1 MSTKPLVAVLG
12 LGTMGS
18 GMAHRLLDA
27 GFAVKLFNRSPERY
41 KAFAGT
47 KAVLCKSPAEAAA
60 GADIVI
66 SMVSDDLVSRSLWQ
80 GPQGALSTAGAGAVL
95 VECSTLSLDW
105 VQELANLAK
114 ARGCRFLDAP
124 VTGSKDQAETGK
136 LKFLVGGDA
145 ATIAEIA
152 PVLGAMSVDII
163 PLGPTGSGTVVKL
176 VNNFICGAQIAALA
190 EGLAV
195 LERHGLGQD
204 AALAVLMKGAAGS
217 PLLQTIMARVAADD
231 FTPNF
236 SVALIEKDLSY
247 AIHEGAKVG
256 VELTSAESARGRF
269 QQANAAGLGDKDIA
283 SLVKWL
289 RETPRSGNERA

>member
-1 MSTKPLVAVLG
+1 MSDKPLVAVLG

-18 GMAHRLLDA
+18 GMARRLLEA
-27 GFAVKLFNRSPERY
+27 GYEAKLFNRSPERY
-41 KAFAGT
+41 KSFKDSG
-47 KAVLCKSPAEAAA
+47 AVLCKSPAEAAT

-105 VQELANLAK
+105 VQELENLAK

-124 VTGSKDQAETGK
+124 VTGSKDQAESGK

-145 ATIAEIA
+145 ETIAAIA
-152 PVLGAMSVDII
+152 PVLSVMSVEIV
-163 PLGPTGSGTVVKL
+163 PLGPVGSGTTLKL
-176 VNNFICGAQIAALA
+176 VNNFLCGAQIAALA

-195 LERHGLGQD
+195 LDRHGLNQNV
-204 AALAVLMKGAAGS
+204 ALAVLMKGAVGS
-217 PLLQTIMARVAADD
+217 PLLQTIMARVASDD

-236 SVALIEKDLSY
+236 SVSLIEKDLSY
-247 AIHEGAKVG
+247 AINEGAKVG
-256 VELTSAESARGRF
+256 VDLSSAEAARSRF
-269 QQANAAGLGDKDIA
+269 QQANAAGLGERDIA
-283 SLVKWL
+283 SLVKWFL
-289 RETPRSGNERA
+289 ETPCVGNARA

>member
-1 MSTKPLVAVLG
+1 MSTKSLIAVLG
-12 LGTMGS
+12 LGTMGA

-41 KAFAGT
+41 MAFAST
-47 KAVLCKSPAEAAA
+47 KAVLCNSPAEAAA
-60 GADIVI
+60 DADIVI

-105 VQELANLAK
+105 VQELAGLAK

-145 ATIAEIA
+145 ATIAAIT
-152 PVLGAMSVDII
+152 PVLNAMSVEIV
-163 PLGPTGSGTVVKL
+163 PLGPVGSGTTLKL

-195 LERHGLGQD
+195 LERRGLDQD
-204 AALAVLMKGAAGS
+204 AALTVLMKGAAGS

-247 AIHEGAKVG
+247 AIHEGAQVG
-256 VELTSAESARGRF
+256 VDLTSAEAARSRF
-269 QQANAAGLGDKDIA
+269 QQASAAGLGGKDIA
-283 SLVKWL
+283 SL
-289 RETPRSGNERA
+289 

>member
-1 MSTKPLVAVLG
+1 MSTKPLVAALG

-27 GFAVKLFNRSPERY
+27 GFAVKLFNCSPERY

-47 KAVLCKSPAEAAA
+47 EALFCKSPAEAAT

-80 GPQGALSTAGAGAVL
+80 GPQGALSTAGLNAVL

-105 VQELANLAK
+105 VQELAELAR
-114 ARGCRFLDAP
+114 AQGCRFLDAP

-145 ATIAEIA
+145 ATIAAIT
-152 PVLGAMSVDII
+152 PVLSAMSVEIV
-163 PLGPTGSGTVVKL
+163 PLGPVGSGTTLKL
-176 VNNFICGAQIAALA
+176 VNNFICGVQIAALA

-195 LERHGLGQD
+195 LERHGLDQK

-231 FTPNF
+231 YTPNF

-256 VELTSAESARGRF
+256 IELTSAVAARCRF

>member
-1 MSTKPLVAVLG
+1 MSGKPLVAVLG
-12 LGTMGS
+12 LGTMGA
-18 GMAHRLLDA
+18 GMAHRLLAA
-27 GFAVKLFNRSPERY
+27 GFKARLFNRSPGRY
-41 KAFAGT
+41 ESFTESG
-47 KAVLCKSPAEAAA
+47 AVLCKSPAEAAT

-66 SMVSDDLVSRSLWQ
+66 SMVSDDAVSRALWQ
-80 GPQGALSTAGAGAVL
+80 GLQGALSAAGAGAVL

-105 VQELANLAK
+105 VQELAGLAS

-145 ATIAEIA
+145 DTIAVVA
-152 PVLGAMSVDII
+152 PVLNVMGVEIV
-163 PLGPTGSGTVVKL
+163 PLGPAGSGTTLKL
-176 VNNFICGAQIAALA
+176 VNNFLCGAQIAALA

-195 LERHGLGQD
+195 LERHGLDQD
-204 AALAVLMKGAAGS
+204 AALAVLLKGAAGS

-236 SVALIEKDLSY
+236 SVSLIEKDLSY
-247 AIHEGAKVG
+247 AIHEGAKAG
-256 VELTSAESARGRF
+256 VDLSAAKAARARF
-269 QQANAAGLGDKDIA
+269 QQAHAAGLGDRDIA

-289 RETPRSGNERA
+289 GETPRSGNVRA